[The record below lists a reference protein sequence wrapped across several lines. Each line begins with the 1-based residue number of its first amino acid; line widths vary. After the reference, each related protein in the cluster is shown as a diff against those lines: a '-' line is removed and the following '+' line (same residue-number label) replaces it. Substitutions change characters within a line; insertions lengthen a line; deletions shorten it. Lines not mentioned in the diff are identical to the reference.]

1 MDDIRIA
8 DFSSMNA
15 AKNDDESELDQQL
28 LELIQEQKK
37 NGNIEKA
44 HQLAAELSAEVGAND
59 DEYLLDADSFKEV
72 VMQRRLLLAFCIISS
87 LDSLCPN
94 PLIATITK
102 NHFYE
107 NIQALSPQI
116 YDDIA
121 ENTAFSYYY
130 LCLRNNIE
138 EPIKCIGA
146 TFAKLCGNEDNKI
159 YRELGENLYNF
170 FVNVVHDGIEK
181 LEFVK

>member
-1 MDDIRIA
+1 MDDIKIA
-8 DFSSMNA
+8 DLSPKKA
-15 AKNDDESELDQQL
+15 DGEEESEIDEQL
-28 LELIQEQKK
+28 LALIQEQKS

-44 HQLAAELSAEVGAND
+44 HQLAMELSAEVGAND

-72 VMQRRLLLAFCIISS
+72 VMQRRLLLAFSIISS

-102 NHFYE
+102 NHFYD
-107 NIQALSPQI
+107 NIQELSPQI
-116 YDDIA
+116 YDDIG

-130 LCLRNNIE
+130 LCLRDNVGD
-138 EPIKCIGA
+138 PAKCIGA
-146 TFAKLCGNEDNKI
+146 TFAKLCGNEGSKI

-170 FVNVVHDGIEK
+170 FVNVVSEGIEK
-181 LEFVK
+181 LHFAT